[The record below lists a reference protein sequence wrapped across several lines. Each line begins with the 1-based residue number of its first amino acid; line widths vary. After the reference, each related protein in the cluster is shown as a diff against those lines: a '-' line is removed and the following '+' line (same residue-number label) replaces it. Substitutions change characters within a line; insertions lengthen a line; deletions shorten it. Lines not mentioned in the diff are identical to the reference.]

1 MQEQSKKKKK
11 KNTLRTNSEALTQ
24 VPARGQALRLQ
35 AGFPQTPHLREPE
48 RGLAQLGQR
57 SHALRKPWNGARE
70 DPGQLQ
76 DDQKARKRLLTS

>member
-1 MQEQSKKKKK
+1 MQEQSKKKK

-24 VPARGQALRLQ
+24 GPARGQALRLQ

-57 SHALRKPWNGARE
+57 SHALRMPWNGARE

-76 DDQKARKRLLTS
+76 DDQKARERLLTS